1 MVFFK
6 PYTAIFLSIYQLKF
20 SKNHVRSYRT
30 YSRIYPYYITTKL
43 MNLIQKG
50 HRHTHRGIIG
60 VESAIVLIAFVI
72 VAAALAFV
80 VLNMG
85 FSTTQKAKTTIVST
99 LKEAGSALE
108 VEGKVIASACLQCAN
123 PGINATSIPIKIA
136 GGGDS
141 VNLDPSIT
149 AIKYL
154 DNNITYD
161 NIYAGTLQDVN
172 SFNSLQSA
180 TAAAVAKVTGE
191 FNKIDEDPFNGGDA
205 GTDDWPRET
214 KAFIYWSV
222 TSDTNDILEAG
233 EHANIAIVYAFG
245 DLPRELD
252 TIRAELIIAA
262 GASLTIERQIPN
274 ITTEVVDLG

>member
-1 MVFFK
+1 
-6 PYTAIFLSIYQLKF
+6 
-20 SKNHVRSYRT
+20 
-30 YSRIYPYYITTKL
+30 

-60 VESAIVLIAFVI
+60 IESAIVLIAFVI

-99 LKEAGSALE
+99 LSEAGSSLQ
-108 VEGKVIASACLQCAN
+108 VEGKVIASGCLTCTT
-123 PGINATSIPIKIA
+123 PGINATSIPIKVA

-141 VNLDPSIT
+141 VNLDPAIT
-149 AIKYL
+149 AVKYL

-172 SFNSLQSA
+172 TFNSLESA
-180 TAAAVAKVTGE
+180 TAAAVAKLTGE
-191 FNKIDEDPFNGGDA
+191 FNKIDEDPFQGGDV
-205 GTDDWPRET
+205 GSDDWPRET

-222 TSDTNDILEAG
+222 TSDTNEILEVG
-233 EHANIAIVYAFG
+233 EHANLAIVYAVT

-252 TIRAELIIAA
+252 TIRVEIIIAS
-262 GASLTIERQIPN
+262 GASLTVERSIPN
-274 ITTEVVDLG
+274 ITTEVIDLG